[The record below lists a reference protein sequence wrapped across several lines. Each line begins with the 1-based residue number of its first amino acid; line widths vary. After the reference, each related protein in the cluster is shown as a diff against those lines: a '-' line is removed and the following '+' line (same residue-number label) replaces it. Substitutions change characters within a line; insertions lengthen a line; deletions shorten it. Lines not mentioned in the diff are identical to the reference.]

1 MRILLKSK
9 IHRATVTDA
18 NVDYMGSITIS
29 RDLMKKADIWPG
41 EKVLVVDID
50 NGNRIETYV
59 ISGED
64 GSICMNGAAAH
75 KIHKGDKI
83 IIMSFAITDKLIE
96 PRIILVDNDNR
107 FLKYLY

>member
-1 MRILLKSK
+1 MMRILLKSK

-50 NGNRIETYV
+50 NGCVYNSPGKFHLCAFELSSKKLYFQENIE
-59 ISGED
+59 IS
-64 GSICMNGAAAH
+64 
-75 KIHKGDKI
+75 
-83 IIMSFAITDKLIE
+83 
-96 PRIILVDNDNR
+96 
-107 FLKYLY
+107 